1 MSCPSKYLSWETS
14 NQWIE
19 QKHICIMITISAD
32 ENEKLKQSS
41 LKTKNLR
48 SLSYAILQ
56 VSRVQILLTFPN

>member
-1 MSCPSKYLSWETS
+1 
-14 NQWIE
+14 
-19 QKHICIMITISAD
+19 MITISAD